1 MKHTFRIFLL
11 LTLTGTLFMTFN
23 KSATAQTGTVIILNG
38 PSCAGKTSI
47 QKAFQQVMMPNLWCK
62 IGIDTLFDASMPNI
76 TPENMNFWTS
86 ENPIRWVEST
96 YDEQGYKILPLFL
109 GDQGKKIAYAMNGA
123 IAAYAQNG
131 CNVIVDYIAYDPAWL
146 TDLQQKLKVVKTY
159 YVAVD
164 ISLEV
169 LEEREKARG
178 TSPEGHARSHYFTV
192 YGNIPYD
199 LRVNSE
205 KNTPEEITVQLKQ
218 MIETEK
224 TNA

>member
-1 MKHTFRIFLL
+1 MA
-11 LTLTGTLFMTFN
+11 FN

-47 QKAFQQVMMPNLWCK
+47 QKAFQQLTMPDLWCK
-62 IGIDTLFDASMPNI
+62 TGIDTLFDASMPNI

-86 ENPIRWVEST
+86 ENPIRWVENT
-96 YDEQGYKILPLFL
+96 YDEQGHKILPLFL
-109 GDQGKKIAYAMNGA
+109 GDQGKKAVYAMNSA

-131 CNVIVDYIAYDPAWL
+131 CNVIVDYIAYKQEWI
-146 TDLQQKLKVVKTY
+146 TDLQHKLKGIKTY

-164 ISLEV
+164 ISLEA
-169 LEEREKARG
+169 LEQREIARG
-178 TSPEGHARSHYFTV
+178 TSPMGHARSHYATV
-192 YGNIPYD
+192 YGNLTYD

-205 KNTPEEITVQLKQ
+205 KNTPQEITVQLKQ